1 MRDVGNARGHDR
13 AFRPRPP
20 SALESACPEPQET
33 TAQPMPSLRTLALAS
48 ATLTFTLV
56 VIGAIVR
63 VTGSGLGCPDWPL
76 CYGGA
81 LPPLSDEKAWIEWIH
96 RAVAVVVG
104 LFVLALAFVAV
115 RHHRDRPGLV
125 ALSLGALALTGFQ
138 AWLGRE
144 TVRLGNS
151 GESVTA
157 HLAAAMLLLGLLTL
171 IAVRARYPARF
182 PSPGASQRFTLL
194 AAFAALSVFALLLF
208 GSHVTATGSALV
220 FPDWPLFEG
229 SLLPHFSDD
238 PQLASLQQAHFLHRL
253 VALIVGLIVLGT
265 AWAAWRARADSDW
278 LLPTVRPTA
287 FALAATAAAL
297 YAVQVVVGALQI
309 FTSLAPWVVA
319 LHLSL
324 GALIWTLLVATSV
337 YAYCEARA
345 AGLRE
350 APPLSPREPT
360 TAADA
365 GLRDR
370 LGAYVALTK
379 PRIIELLLVTTVP
392 AMILAARG
400 IPRLD
405 LVAWTLIGGS
415 LAAGSANA
423 INQYLER
430 DIDGLM
436 SRTRR
441 RPLPAHTVDPENALL
456 FGLALGV
463 VAFAELAL
471 LVNLLSAFLALLAI
485 AFYVVVYTI
494 LLKRSTP
501 QNIVIGGAAGS
512 LPPVIG
518 WTAVTGDITL
528 PALILFAIVFY
539 WTPPHFWALSL
550 RLARDYRAAGVPMLP
565 VVRGV
570 PETTRQIALY
580 SVLLVALTL
589 IFFAVAGMGLLYLA
603 GALLLGGV
611 FLAQSFA
618 MWREGT
624 ERRAVALYRYSIT
637 YLTALFA
644 LMAVDVLL
652 PLRLL
657 GT

>member
-1 MRDVGNARGHDR
+1 M
-13 AFRPRPP
+13 PR
-20 SALESACPEPQET
+20 
-33 TAQPMPSLRTLALAS
+33 LRTVALAS
-48 ATLTFTLV
+48 ATMTFTLV

-63 VTGSGLGCPDWPL
+63 VTDSGLGCPDWPL

-96 RAVAVVVG
+96 RAVAVLVG
-104 LFVLALAFVAV
+104 LLVVALAFVAV
-115 RHHRDRPGLV
+115 RQHRDRPGVV
-125 ALSLGALALTGFQ
+125 ALSVGALALTGFQ

-171 IAVRARYPARF
+171 IAVRAHYLARF
-182 PSPGASQRFTLL
+182 PSSGASQRFTLL

-229 SLLPHFSDD
+229 SLLPRFSDD

-253 VALIVGLIVLGT
+253 VALVVGSIVLAT

-278 LLPTVRPTA
+278 LLPTARPAA
-287 FALAATAAAL
+287 FALVATAAAL
-297 YAVQVVVGALQI
+297 YAIQVVVGALQI

-345 AGLRE
+345 AGLRQ
-350 APPLSPREPT
+350 APPLPPGEPT
-360 TAADA
+360 SAADA
-365 GLRDR
+365 SLRDR
-370 LGAYVALTK
+370 VGAYVALTK

-441 RPLPAHTVDPENALL
+441 RPLPAHMVDPENALL

-518 WTAVTGDITL
+518 WAAVSGDITL

-580 SVLLVALTL
+580 SILLVALTL
-589 IFFAVAGMGLLYLA
+589 VFFAVAGMGLLYLA
-603 GALLLGGV
+603 GALLLGGL
-611 FLAQSFA
+611 FLAQAFA

-652 PLRLL
+652 PVRLI

>member
-1 MRDVGNARGHDR
+1 MLR
-13 AFRPRPP
+13 
-20 SALESACPEPQET
+20 
-33 TAQPMPSLRTLALAS
+33 LRTLALAS
-48 ATLTFTLV
+48 AALTFTLV

-81 LPPLSDEKAWIEWIH
+81 LPPLTDEKAWIEWIH
-96 RAVAVVVG
+96 RAVAVLVG
-104 LFVLALAFVAV
+104 LLVLALAFAAA
-115 RHHRDRPGLV
+115 RWYRDRPGLV

-144 TVRLGNS
+144 TVRLDNS

-229 SLLPHFSDD
+229 SLLPRFSDD
-238 PQLASLQQAHFLHRL
+238 PQVASLQQAHFLHRL
-253 VALIVGLIVLGT
+253 VALVVGLIVLAT

-278 LLPTVRPTA
+278 LLPTARPTA

-297 YAVQVVVGALQI
+297 YAIQVVVGALQI
-309 FTSLAPWVVA
+309 FTSLAPWAVA

-337 YAYCEARA
+337 YAYCAARA
-345 AGLRE
+345 AGLRQ
-350 APPLSPREPT
+350 APPLPPGEPAAP
-360 TAADA
+360 TAPARA
-365 GLRDR
+365 SLRDR

-441 RPLPAHTVDPENALL
+441 RPLPAHRVDPENALL

-518 WTAVTGDITL
+518 WAAVSGDITL

-580 SVLLVALTL
+580 SILLVALTL
-589 IFFAVAGMGLLYLA
+589 VFFAVAGMGLLYLA

-611 FLAQSFA
+611 FLGQAFA

-652 PLRLL
+652 PVRLL